1 MLLPP
6 SSLPFAALVPDLDI
20 LTVAIMLS
28 TALVSLALALPAL
41 GAPEIR
47 KNDCAAPKP
56 IKNIQLGPRPF
67 WLIDQLED
75 GTLKKKLESCTEM
88 KMKPS
93 AWSISH
99 RGGGTLQF
107 PEETHGSIMAGV
119 SCPPAPW

>member
-1 MLLPP
+1 
-6 SSLPFAALVPDLDI
+6 
-20 LTVAIMLS
+20 MLS
-28 TALVSLALALPAL
+28 TALFSLALALPAL
-41 GAPEIR
+41 GAPEFR
-47 KNDCAAPKP
+47 KRVCAGVSPKP

-75 GTLKKKLESCTEM
+75 GPLKAKLESCTEM

-119 SCPPAPW
+119 SWIVPKEFGQH